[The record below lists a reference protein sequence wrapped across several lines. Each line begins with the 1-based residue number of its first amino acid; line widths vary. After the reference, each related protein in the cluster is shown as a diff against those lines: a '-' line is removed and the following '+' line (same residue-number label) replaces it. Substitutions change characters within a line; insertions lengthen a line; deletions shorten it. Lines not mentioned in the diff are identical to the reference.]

1 MEKND
6 GLSEIICKKCLARL
20 QIAYDFKK
28 DAVASNQHLRSFISN
43 VNKQFQQVTASNTIL
58 NKFKRRT
65 QKDGESE
72 SFDELEEDI
81 QALIEDEQ
89 EYKLVDTD
97 LSDDTKKST
106 IDREQLVEILGDNN
120 AITIRKTRSGRTIA
134 IQEEKF
140 DEPQETMEVFL
151 VEEGSEIEPTYIE
164 YDQNASELIAE
175 ETDEPQYLEDDEN
188 EDLYEPVR
196 RILKTFTL
204 KNENMALY

>member
-134 IQEEKF
+134 IQEETF